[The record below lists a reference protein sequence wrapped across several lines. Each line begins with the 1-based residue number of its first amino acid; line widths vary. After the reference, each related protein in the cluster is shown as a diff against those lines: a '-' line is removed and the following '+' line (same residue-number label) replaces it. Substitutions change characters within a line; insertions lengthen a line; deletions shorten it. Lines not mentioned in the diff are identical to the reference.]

1 MTNLFLKAA
10 ASVALG
16 AAALGAVSAPA
27 EARRGWH
34 DRDRDH
40 TATAIIAGVAGLA
53 IGAAIASNNNDR
65 YDDRYYDRDGPRYR
79 DDRRYRQ
86 RYYDYDRPRYRDHRD
101 YRGYRDCRTRKVYDP
116 YLDRR
121 VKVRYCR

>member
-1 MTNLFLKAA
+1 MTNFFLKAA
-10 ASVALG
+10 GAMALG
-16 AAALGAVSAPA
+16 AAALGAVATPA

-34 DRDRDH
+34 DRGRDH
-40 TATAIIAGVAGLA
+40 TGTAIVAGVAGLA
-53 IGAAIASNNNDR
+53 IGAALASNRDR
-65 YDDRYYDRDGPRYR
+65 YEDRYYYRGGPRYR
-79 DDRRYRQ
+79 D
-86 RYYDYDRPRYRDHRD
+86 RYYDYDRPRYRNNRDYRSYRD